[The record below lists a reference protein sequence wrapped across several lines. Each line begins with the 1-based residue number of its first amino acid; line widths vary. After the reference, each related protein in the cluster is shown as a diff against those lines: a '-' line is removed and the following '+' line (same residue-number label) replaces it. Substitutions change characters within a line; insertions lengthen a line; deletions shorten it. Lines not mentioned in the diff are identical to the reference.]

1 MAADDGSGTGADP
14 VEDPPQ
20 YAQTAAYEWTERAY
34 RLLLSGQ
41 LQARSFATDG
51 VVSSHVWGACPRCGH
66 QLDHRQV
73 HTAIA
78 AGPGRQTGGQII
90 PPTPPTL
97 EVSTTRPTSAAAAAS
112 TAARAPSTFTSKTRE
127 TGRDATYPAEWKRMS
142 APFSA
147 RLNAPRSS
155 TSARTGRTSRSP
167 RRPRRALSRYVT
179 DTSSPRSTAALAT
192 WPPMKPVAPVTQ
204 AFTNDASRADGGRAV
219 RRIREFASL

>member
-1 MAADDGSGTGADP
+1 MTADSGSGPGAAP
-14 VEDPPQ
+14 AEDSLR

-34 RLLLSGQ
+34 RLLLDGQ

-97 EVSTTRPTSAAAAAS
+97 EVDVPCGCRHAHPH
-112 TAARAPSTFTSKTRE
+112 APDGTLGCGVSFRVE
-127 TGRDATYPAEWKRMS
+127 IVRGRMS
-142 APFSA
+142 
-147 RLNAPRSS
+147 
-155 TSARTGRTSRSP
+155 
-167 RRPRRALSRYVT
+167 
-179 DTSSPRSTAALAT
+179 
-192 WPPMKPVAPVTQ
+192 
-204 AFTNDASRADGGRAV
+204 
-219 RRIREFASL
+219 